1 MGGRFEN
8 ARATFRRCFPFP
20 LLARIFGSGV
30 HPPFGR
36 VFEGNRA
43 RRLCSPRH
51 GRAIAVAVG
60 VVEPQSGNR
69 DASSARCSRARTR
82 AREHDTRFIH
92 ARKRDDTRVL
102 FPLSLSPLFF
112 HVLRQTFVPQ
122 ETRSRREEEE
132 GEEG

>member
-1 MGGRFEN
+1 MR
-8 ARATFRRCFPFP
+8 ARHSADVSFP

-92 ARKRDDTRVL
+92 ARKRDDTRVP
-102 FPLSLSPLFF
+102 FPLSLSPHCSF
-112 HVLRQTFVPQ
+112 TF
-122 ETRSRREEEE
+122 
-132 GEEG
+132 

>member
-8 ARATFRRCFPFP
+8 ARATFRRC
-20 LLARIFGSGV
+20 LLSSPRAYFWQRV

-82 AREHDTRFIH
+82 AREHNTRFIH
-92 ARKRDDTRVL
+92 ARKRDDTRVP